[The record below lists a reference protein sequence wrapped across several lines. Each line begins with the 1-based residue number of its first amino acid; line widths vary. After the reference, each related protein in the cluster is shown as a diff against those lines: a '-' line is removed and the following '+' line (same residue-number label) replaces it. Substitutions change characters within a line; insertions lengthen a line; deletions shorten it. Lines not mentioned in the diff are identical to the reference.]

1 MASSKPGWQRLLET
15 AEEILERAEQDSG
28 QRIGWTLG
36 GGTAIALQ
44 LGHRLSHD
52 VDLFLDRPEFLA
64 ALSPRINDAAAAS
77 TDRYR
82 EDARSLR
89 LEYPAG
95 EIDFIAAPRRLET
108 LPPAARSIDGR
119 EVLVDHPAEVVA
131 KKIAWRAQNFMAR
144 DVFDLAVVLEH
155 CPEARALLLRE
166 AAAQLPRL
174 EARLAVLRERPGLVG
189 EAVSPLPGFESYL
202 ERAPTIVTEFLGEA
216 RRSIELDP
224 EPRPAPAG
232 QSGRFDPARPESWR
246 ATGPLE
252 EDDAQSAER
261 ERILLAA
268 RRLAPQALRD
278 LHAALL
284 PQADA
289 DYRAFKEGRI
299 SAAAAAPAVLA
310 ENALREV
317 ARERGIALSSGRA
330 AVARSAPS
338 GKR

>member
-1 MASSKPGWQRLLET
+1 MANSKPGWLQLLET
-15 AEEILERAEQDSG
+15 AEEILERAQQDSG
-28 QRIGWTLG
+28 QGIDWTLG

-174 EARLAVLRERPGLVG
+174 EARLAVLRERPGVVG
-189 EAVSPLPGFESYL
+189 EAVSPLPGFESYV

-216 RRSIELDP
+216 RRSIDP
-224 EPRPAPAG
+224 VQRPAPAG
-232 QSGRFDPARPESWR
+232 QSGRFDPARPESWW

-268 RRLAPQALRD
+268 RRLAPQALKD

-299 SAAAAAPAVLA
+299 SAAEAAPAVLA

-317 ARERGIALSSGRA
+317 AGERGIALSSGRA
-330 AVARSAPS
+330 AAARSAPS
-338 GKR
+338 RKR